1 MYTLPQAQ
9 TTVPLVVLSVCNS
22 WRVHQ
27 VASDIHA
34 DRSRYVNADLALY
47 STWIHSFL
55 HVFVVNLKES
65 MKLGVVQITNLRVAY
80 LGENTFS
87 LHVVL
92 YFQQVI
98 YLSVV

>member
-1 MYTLPQAQ
+1 MYM
-9 TTVPLVVLSVCNS
+9 NS
-22 WRVHQ
+22 F
-27 VASDIHA
+27 S
-34 DRSRYVNADLALY
+34 
-47 STWIHSFL
+47 L

-65 MKLGVVQITNLRVAY
+65 MQLGVVQITNLQVAY